1 MDGSGFYHE
10 MSTMCQKYLE
20 PEQLDVS
27 GDEELPNGVYKVER
41 VISSRQR
48 GKVGSKL
55 LCSYTYIIILI
66 IENRILSPMV
76 WVQ

>member
-27 GDEELPNGVYKVER
+27 GDEELPNGVYTRVER

-66 IENRILSPMV
+66 IENRSPMV

>member
-1 MDGSGFYHE
+1 MDGRGFYHE

-27 GDEELPNGVYKVER
+27 GDEELPNGVER

-66 IENRILSPMV
+66 IENTILSPMV